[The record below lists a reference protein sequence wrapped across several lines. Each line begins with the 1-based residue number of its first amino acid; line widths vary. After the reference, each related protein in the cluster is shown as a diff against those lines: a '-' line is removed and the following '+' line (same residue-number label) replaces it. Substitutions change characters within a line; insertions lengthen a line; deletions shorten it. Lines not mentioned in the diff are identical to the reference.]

1 MDPSPNCER
10 AVYIFPASSAQR
22 GMWFLQQLDPSS
34 PAYNIT
40 AAVRITGGLEVECL
54 ERSLQEVTARHES
67 LRTRFAVSE
76 EGLQQVIEEHLEFQL
91 ELIDLSKELP
101 DSLDGTINSLVLEE
115 TRRPFSLASLPLVRA
130 TLVRSRLDEHI
141 LVLVMH
147 HSISDG
153 WSSGIMIKEIALL
166 YEAFAAGISSP
177 LPPLPIQYADFS
189 AWQEKQ
195 LRSEALVKQMLYWKE
210 QLRDIVPLELPTET
224 GRSVKRSTR
233 GKQANFSL
241 GSELVRGLRKVVERH
256 GATLYMTLLAG
267 FATLLYRYTGQTDIT
282 IGSPMA
288 GRTKSELEQLIGLF
302 VNMLVVRVRMDRQW
316 GWDQL
321 LSHVREVMLD
331 AHARQVP
338 FEKLVEILSPERD
351 PSRTPLFRVVFTL
364 ENAPTPV
371 VRLANIELRPVE
383 IESHTAKFDLTFAL
397 REHGDE
403 VLGTVEFNSDLFDDS
418 RIRNMIQH
426 YEVILN
432 SLARESREPLSML
445 PLLTPSEVHQQLEEW
460 NHGQGEHGQ
469 GEHGQGEEEGHCPVH
484 ILVEQQAAHS
494 PDAVALVCEASS
506 VTYGELNSRSNQ
518 LANYLRKA
526 GVGLETPVAI
536 CMERNAEMVIA
547 WLAVLKAGGAYAP
560 FDHGSPEDRL
570 LRMITDLRP
579 QVILTS
585 EKLMGRLAAAGR
597 PTISLDRWEEI
608 GRESTSSPRQAV
620 HPDNLAYVV
629 YTSGSTGQP
638 KGVAIPQRG
647 LMNLVAWHVNR
658 YQLGHGDRT
667 TQSATAGFDAAG
679 WEAWPTLVAGATLYF
694 IDDSLRVMP
703 ADIPAWLSKEKI
715 TISFLA
721 TPLAEA
727 VLKVLWPSK
736 HALRFLLTGGDKLG
750 SVSRTK
756 SFTLVNHYGP
766 TENSVVTTFHEVSS
780 EGDNAPALGV
790 PIRNLRVYILDDA
803 MQLRPVGLAG
813 ELCIGGAG
821 LARGY
826 KNHPDLTAASFVPDP
841 FSKRG
846 GERLYRT
853 GDQVRY
859 RPDGNI
865 EFLGRGDRQ
874 IKIRGHRIELGE
886 IESVVQ
892 AQKEV
897 AQAVVVSNRDQAGN
911 DLLIAYIVPR
921 TPVTGDTLKEALK
934 SYLPTYMIP
943 SVFMMLDELPLTP
956 NGKVDRQS
964 LPNPT
969 IRRRSST
976 SSRFSWSPLQ
986 ETAALIWEDMLKI
999 SINTLEEN
1007 FFEIGGHSLL
1017 ATQVVSRINAAF
1029 GIALPLRS
1037 IFDDPT
1043 LAGFAERIECARA
1056 VIGEALPFPRRFSRE
1071 GDLPLSRGQQQFW
1084 AGQIAAPLNPQFNIS
1099 LGVRLKGVL
1108 DVTSLRR
1115 ALQEIVNRHESL
1127 RSRFLAAQGVP
1138 HLIIE
1143 DEAALQFPIIDLR
1156 SVPKEEGDEAL
1167 DWLSQEDAQK
1177 TFDLRHAPLFRPTLV
1192 QCNDLE
1198 HCLLLTI
1205 HHIVFD
1211 GWSFVVFLR
1220 ELSALYTAFTEGRP
1234 SSLPPLALQHL
1245 DFVYWQEECLSHD
1258 RLQQQL
1264 HYWKKQLANL
1274 TPPVVLPRHQL
1285 RVTRP
1290 WSAAANEPMCIEADV
1305 VEQLRRLCNSTNA
1318 TLYMAL
1324 IASIQLLIYSY
1335 TGQLDLTIGSPIAG
1349 RTHHAFENLIGLF
1362 RNTIV
1367 IRTQLSEDWSFNS
1380 VLQNVKETVLGAYA
1394 NQDVPFLDVLQAT
1407 MSGPNPA
1414 TSQLFRIMLVVQNMP
1429 VEPPTLGTLALEEYD
1444 RPLSAARFDLKFSLW
1459 ETGSEIKGVLEYDKD
1474 LLQERSGAKAVQD
1487 YLRLLDCIVSAPE
1500 QAISALPSYSTVE

>member
-1 MDPSPNCER
+1 MDPSPKRER

-22 GMWFLQQLDPSS
+22 RMWFLQQLDPSS
-34 PAYNIT
+34 AAYNIT
-40 AAVRITGGLEVECL
+40 TAVRITGCLEIECL

-76 EGLQQVIEEHLEFQL
+76 EGLQQIIEEHLEFQL
-91 ELIDLSKELP
+91 ELLDLSKEIP
-101 DSLDGTINSLVLEE
+101 DSLDGTIYSLVLEE
-115 TRRPFSLASLPLVRA
+115 ARRPFSLASLPLVRA
-130 TLVRSRLDEHI
+130 TLVRSRLEEHI

-153 WSSGIMIKEIALL
+153 WSLGIMIKEIALL
-166 YEAFAAGISSP
+166 YEAFAAGRPSP

-195 LRSEALVKQMLYWKE
+195 LRGEVLVKQMLYWKE

-224 GRSVKRSTR
+224 GRSVKRSIR

-241 GSELVRGLRKVVERH
+241 GSELVRGLRKVGERH

-288 GRTKSELEQLIGLF
+288 GRTKKELEQLIGLF
-302 VNMLVVRVRMDRQW
+302 VNMLVVRIRMDRQW

-321 LSHVREVMLD
+321 LSHVRDVMLD
-331 AHARQVP
+331 AHAYQEAP

-364 ENAPTPV
+364 ENAPMPA
-371 VRLANIELRPVE
+371 VRLANIELRSVE

-403 VLGTVEFNSDLFDDS
+403 LLGAVEFNCDLFDDG

-432 SLARESREPLSML
+432 SLAKESKGPLSML

-460 NHGQGEHGQ
+460 NHGQR
-469 GEHGQGEEEGHCPVH
+469 EEEGHCPVH
-484 ILVEQQAAHS
+484 VLVEQQAAHW
-494 PDAVALVCEASS
+494 PKAVALVCQASS

-536 CMERNAEMVIA
+536 CMERNPEMVIA

-560 FDHGSPEDRL
+560 FDHGCPEDRL

-579 QVILTS
+579 QVILTT
-585 EKLMGRLAAAGR
+585 KKRMGRLAAAGR
-597 PTISLDRWEEI
+597 PIISLDRWEEI
-608 GRESTSSPRQAV
+608 GRESASSPRQAV

-629 YTSGSTGQP
+629 CTSGSTGLP
-638 KGVAIPQRG
+638 KGVAIPHRG

-658 YQLGHGDRT
+658 YHLSRGDRT

-679 WEAWPTLVAGATLYF
+679 WEVWPTLAAGATLHF
-694 IDDSLRVMP
+694 VEDSLRVMP

-727 VLKVLWPSK
+727 VLKVNWPSE
-736 HALRFLLTGGDKLG
+736 HAMKFLLTGGDKLG

-780 EGDNAPALGV
+780 EGDNAPPLGV

-803 MQLRPVGLAG
+803 MQLRPVGMAG

-826 KNHPDLTAASFVPDP
+826 KNQPDLTAASFVPDP

-859 RPDGNI
+859 RRDGNI

-897 AQAVVVSNRDQAGN
+897 AQAVVVSNRDEAGN
-911 DLLIAYIVPR
+911 DLLTAYVVPGI
-921 TPVTGDTLKEALK
+921 PVTGDTLKEALK
-934 SYLPTYMIP
+934 SYLPPYMIP
-943 SVFMMLDELPLTP
+943 SIFVMLDELPLTP

-969 IRRRSST
+969 IQRRSSK
-976 SSRFSWSPLQ
+976 SSRSCWSPLQ
-986 ETAALIWEDMLKI
+986 EAAALIWEDILKV
-999 SINTLEEN
+999 SINTLEDN

-1029 GIALPLRS
+1029 GIALPLRA
-1037 IFDDPT
+1037 IFDDAT

-1056 VIGEALPFPRRFSRE
+1056 GIGEALPFPRPFSRE
-1071 GDLPLSRGQQQFW
+1071 GDLPLSPGQQQFW
-1084 AGQIAAPLNPQFNIS
+1084 AMQIAAPLNPQFNIP

-1115 ALQEIVNRHESL
+1115 ALKEIVDRHESL
-1127 RSRFLAAQGVP
+1127 RSRFVAAQGVP

-1156 SVPKEEGDEAL
+1156 SVPKEERDEAL
-1167 DWLSQEDAQK
+1167 DRLSQEDAQK
-1177 TFDLRHAPLFRPTLV
+1177 TFDLRQAPLFRPTLV

-1211 GWSFVVFLR
+1211 GWSFGVFLR

-1234 SSLPPLALQHL
+1234 SSLPPLALQHV
-1245 DFVYWQEECLSHD
+1245 DFVYWQEEWLSHE

-1274 TPPVVLPRHQL
+1274 TPPVILPRHQPL
-1285 RVTRP
+1285 VTRP
-1290 WSAAANEPMCIEADV
+1290 WRAAAYEPICIEADAV
-1305 VEQLRRLCNSTNA
+1305 QKLRQLCNYTNA

-1324 IASIQLLIYSY
+1324 VASIQLLIYSY

-1349 RTHHAFENLIGLF
+1349 RTHHVFENLIGLF

-1367 IRTQLSEDWSFNS
+1367 IRTQLSEDCTFNR

-1407 MSGPNPA
+1407 MSGPNPVS
-1414 TSQLFRIMLVVQNMP
+1414 SQLFRIMLVLQNMP
-1429 VEPPTLGTLALEEYD
+1429 VEPPTLGALALEEYE
-1444 RPLSAARFDLKFSLW
+1444 RPLATARFDLKFSLW
-1459 ETGSEIKGVLEYDKD
+1459 ESGSGIKGVLEYDKD
-1474 LLQERSGAKAVQD
+1474 LFQERSGAKAVQD
-1487 YLRLLDCIVSAPE
+1487 YCRLLDCIVSAPE
-1500 QAISALPSYSTVE
+1500 QAISALPSYSRVA